1 MDREIPYTR
10 IYATVDLD
18 AVVYN
23 IKMMKANLREGTGMM
38 AVVKTD
44 GYGHGAAPVA
54 WAACPYVEMYAVAS
68 AQEALNLK
76 KHGIPKP
83 ILILGPVHHS
93 HYEMLIRE
101 EIRIPVFT
109 WRQAE
114 DVSEKAQAVGKT
126 AYIHLAVD
134 TGMNRIGMRP
144 DEPSAELAVKIGGL
158 PGICVEGLFTHFAR
172 ADEEDKTSALKQAKR
187 YGDFVRMLEHRGLRI
202 PVKHISNSAGII
214 DLPKISNS
222 AGIIDLPESV
232 CMGGAEN
239 GSLVGTGCGVLAES
253 VSGMNPAV
261 LPKPVSD
268 SGLSLSHCLVRA
280 GISMYGLY
288 PSNEVKKEMVPLK
301 PVMELKSFITYIKQI
316 EPGDQVSYGGTFTA
330 QAPMTVATVSAGYG
344 DGYPRNQSGKGHVL
358 IRGHKVPIL
367 GRVCMDQM
375 VVDVSGIPEVQE
387 WDTVTL
393 IGAEGNQRISVEELA
408 DTGGGFH
415 YEIVCDIG
423 KRVPRVYLK
432 DGKIVGTKDY
442 FQDIYQG
449 FTF

>member
-93 HYEMLIRE
+93 HYETLIRE

-114 DVSEKAQAVGKT
+114 QVSEKAQAVGKT

-144 DEPSAELAVKIGGL
+144 DEPSAELAVKIDGL
-158 PGICVEGLFTHFAR
+158 PGICAEGLFTHFAR

-187 YGDFVRMLEHRGLRI
+187 YGDFVRMLEERGLRI

-214 DLPKISNS
+214 DLPELVS
-222 AGIIDLPESV
+222 
-232 CMGGAEN
+232 MGGAEN
-239 GSLVGTGCGVLAES
+239 GSPAGTGCGVLAEP
-253 VSGMNPAV
+253 VSGRNRAV
-261 LPKPVSD
+261 LPKTVSD

-358 IRGHKVPIL
+358 IRGQKVPIL

-375 VVDVSGIPEVQE
+375 VVDVSGISEVQE
-387 WDTVTL
+387 GDTVTL
-393 IGAEGNQRISVEELA
+393 IGVDGNQSISVEELA
-408 DTGGGFH
+408 DVGGGFH

-442 FQDIYQG
+442 FQDIYQD
-449 FTF
+449 FTS